1 MKIFMSNYILQC
13 RICSKLPEN
22 RVSWEKNRVSREKI
36 EFWAFGQNRVS
47 LETHKKKACNNADFS
62 EATKYLASVQMRAD
76 KLHIKNHVGTW
87 CSENCDPRKGS
98 AKKALKKVNSVVCEQ
113 KFAHK

>member
-47 LETHKKKACNNADFS
+47 LETHKKKS
-62 EATKYLASVQMRAD
+62 LAVYQKTGINLYCKSDVLKPSVECLRD
-76 KLHIKNHVGTW
+76 
-87 CSENCDPRKGS
+87 
-98 AKKALKKVNSVVCEQ
+98 Q
-113 KFAHK
+113 KPPLGLYASI

>member
-1 MKIFMSNYILQC
+1 MKIFMSNYILKC

-47 LETHKKKACNNADFS
+47 LETHKKKAWQCLTDENEGNRSGTFPIKEGWSIDHR
-62 EATKYLASVQMRAD
+62 RA
-76 KLHIKNHVGTW
+76 KT
-87 CSENCDPRKGS
+87 
-98 AKKALKKVNSVVCEQ
+98 
-113 KFAHK
+113 